1 MELLTVNWLGDS
13 GGRKKKRG
21 KKKGDRVRETE
32 TATNSAARN
41 QAKSVPSAHV
51 GET

>member
-13 GGRKKKRG
+13 KRKKKQKR
-21 KKKGDRVRETE
+21 GDREQETE

-41 QAKSVPSAHV
+41 QAKSVPSARV

>member
-1 MELLTVNWLGDS
+1 MELLTVNWLADS
-13 GGRKKKRG
+13 GEKKKG
-21 KKKGDRVRETE
+21 GKKGDRVRETE

>member
-13 GGRKKKRG
+13 GGKKKRRE
-21 KKKGDRVRETE
+21 KKTETRVRETE
-32 TATNSAARN
+32 TATNSAAGN

>member
-13 GGRKKKRG
+13 GGKKKKE
-21 KKKGDRVRETE
+21 KKQEDRVRETE